1 MQELTCISQTVHFS
15 PVSASGSIRG
25 QFIMQYEGPFH
36 PYRIFSLSATYF
48 WFIFYAFIFVSCS
61 FSLDVL
67 SCRNLLDKYFF
78 FQWVNLVTRLELI
91 SRKRKKKYF
100 LQRKT
105 AKFVRLMALYPSDGK
120 IAFSCCYFF
129 FLLVLF
135 IIFLLFFFFVNITR
149 FVNKAGQDLKCIL

>member
-1 MQELTCISQTVHFS
+1 MQELTCISQTVS

-48 WFIFYAFIFVSCS
+48 LFIFYAFIFVSCF
-61 FSLDVL
+61 FSLDVI

-78 FQWVNLVTRLELI
+78 LQWVNLVTRLELI
-91 SRKRKKKYF
+91 SRKRKKYIYF

-129 FLLVLF
+129 SSWFYLSF
-135 IIFLLFFFFVNITR
+135 FYCFFFFVNITR